1 MVTRIEY
8 SPLLAATKEKE
19 KVMPSFDVVS
29 EIDMHEFDNALDQA
43 TREVGT
49 RYDFKGSESKFE
61 FADKVITLDAG
72 SELQCQQML
81 EILFLKASK
90 RGISLVSFEAED
102 AKQSGKRMVQKVSLK
117 QGIDKD
123 MAKKIVKEIKNSKLK
138 VQAQIQGEQVRV
150 TGKKRDHLQEVMQFL
165 NDADLKIPL
174 QFENFRD

>member
-1 MVTRIEY
+1 
-8 SPLLAATKEKE
+8 
-19 KVMPSFDVVS
+19 MPSFDVVS
-29 EIDMHEFDNALDQA
+29 EIDMHEFNNALDQA

-61 FADKVITLDAG
+61 FADKIITLDAG

-102 AKQSGKRMVQKVSLK
+102 AKQSGKRMIQKVNLR
-117 QGIDKD
+117 QGIDKE
-123 MAKKIVKEIKNSKLK
+123 MAKKIVKEIKKSKLK

-150 TGKKRDHLQEVMQFL
+150 TGKKRDDLQEVMQFL
-165 NDADLKIPL
+165 KDADLKIPL